1 MTRTLVR
8 LMLPQDAIGY
18 YIEVDPDH
26 ITGMHQMGNGR
37 ETRLHFRDGRSTKV
51 TGSLPEVCRKLYKKS
66 A

>member
-1 MTRTLVR
+1 MTRTMVR

-18 YIEVDPDH
+18 YIDVDPEL
-26 ITGMHQMGNGR
+26 IIGMHQMGNGR

>member
-1 MTRTLVR
+1 MTKILVR
-8 LMLPQDAIGY
+8 LMLPPDLDGY
-18 YIEVDPDH
+18 YIDVDPDH

>member
-1 MTRTLVR
+1 MSRTQVR

-18 YIEVDPDH
+18 YIDVDPEH
-26 ITGMHQMGNGR
+26 ITGMHQMGNGQ
-37 ETRLHFRDGRSTKV
+37 ETRLYFRNGYSTKV